1 MSKVKLNQRFDSLNS
16 SDANRILVICR
27 IEPGKKIESVIYLA
41 KLLKEKKIKTKI
53 NVGGSFELFYQKY
66 SDDLIKLI
74 SDYNVS
80 DVIEFHIDTSF
91 ENLIELMKKSKI
103 FFHPRE
109 GEHFGMSIVEAMSPG
124 LIPVVSSIGE
134 QSEFVSQAVSV

>member
-1 MSKVKLNQRFDSLNS
+1 LNS

-27 IEPGKKIESVIYLA
+27 IEPSKKIGSVLYLA

-53 NVGGSFELFYQKY
+53 NVVGSFEPFYQKY

-80 DVIEFHIDTSF
+80 DGIEFHIDASF
-91 ENLIELMKKSKI
+91 ENLIELMKKSNL
-103 FFHPRE
+103 F
-109 GEHFGMSIVEAMSPG
+109 
-124 LIPVVSSIGE
+124 SSKRRRTFWYLDCRGNERWIN
-134 QSEFVSQAVSV
+134 SSRSLYRRTIRICSQAVSV